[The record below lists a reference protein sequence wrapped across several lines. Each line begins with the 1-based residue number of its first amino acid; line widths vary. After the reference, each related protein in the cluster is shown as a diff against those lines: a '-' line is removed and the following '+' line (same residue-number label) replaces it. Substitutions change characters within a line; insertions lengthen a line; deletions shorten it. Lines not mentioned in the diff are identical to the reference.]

1 MPSTQARSDVTEE
14 RKTAL
19 SRSRGALLRVWSAPA
34 PPRSSHCTGEIAAHS
49 TSAPSPA
56 VANGGSRVGGRLATP
71 KRPLG
76 RSPPSRRRSA
86 ITTAAPCPRPGQS
99 AAGPARFFRRP
110 RLSSL
115 RRGALVP
122 RSLGPGRR
130 GSPDPLA
137 PAAGHSAAAAGSAW
151 LRSYRSRAASNSSR
165 CSRTHCLKA
174 STGSAVERPGSVSAY
189 SSCGRL
195 VGKILR
201 LTDAVALAAAQRAG
215 QHLLRAAR
223 GVALDVVEAA
233 WPPREEP
240 SRPACAISRRCGRGC
255 GLRRVT
261 AGAGFPCTL

>member
-1 MPSTQARSDVTEE
+1 M
-14 RKTAL
+14 
-19 SRSRGALLRVWSAPA
+19 
-34 PPRSSHCTGEIAAHS
+34 PRSG
-49 TSAPSPA
+49 
-56 VANGGSRVGGRLATP
+56 
-71 KRPLG
+71 PLG

-195 VGKILR
+195 VGKILAADGCRRARGRAACGSASAASRPRRCARCRGSGVAPARRTITTSMRHFSAMRARMR
-201 LTDAVALAAAQRAG
+201 LTPCDGRGWLSLYFVETRRQRQVPFIRVRRSEARSPKETLVAVSIEPPDGYWFGVAFHCHLAQRSCRSGGGA
-215 QHLLRAAR
+215 Q
-223 GVALDVVEAA
+223 
-233 WPPREEP
+233 
-240 SRPACAISRRCGRGC
+240 RCHH
-255 GLRRVT
+255 
-261 AGAGFPCTL
+261 

>member
-1 MPSTQARSDVTEE
+1 M
-14 RKTAL
+14 
-19 SRSRGALLRVWSAPA
+19 
-34 PPRSSHCTGEIAAHS
+34 PRSG
-49 TSAPSPA
+49 
-56 VANGGSRVGGRLATP
+56 
-71 KRPLG
+71 PLG

-201 LTDAVALAAAQRAG
+201 LTDAVALEAAQRAG